1 MESQKFAQKWIESWN
16 SHDLKEI
23 LNHYS
28 DDIEITT
35 PIIKMA
41 GGINS
46 GMLKGKK
53 SVADYWEKALN
64 INPGLHFEV
73 INSFSGVNSVVI
85 YCKGHRG
92 LSAETFFFDN
102 EGKVISAY
110 AYYE

>member
-1 MESQKFAQKWIESWN
+1 MNEPTGTIKAK
-16 SHDLKEI
+16 KEVR
-23 LNHYS
+23 
-28 DDIEITT
+28 T
-35 PIIKMA
+35 
-41 GGINS
+41 
-46 GMLKGKK
+46 
-53 SVADYWEKALN
+53 YWEKALN

-85 YCKGHRG
+85 YYKGHRG